1 MTFSSVGDM
10 RQHFFTMRHNAS
22 LKSNL
27 NTLAQE
33 LSTGRAS
40 DLTAHLGADQARVS
54 GIDRQL
60 QMLSGFTQSNRQTG
74 QLLDMMQL
82 ALSGIEDH
90 RAAAASA
97 LLTITDGSSP
107 AQIQDAA
114 KVAMAG
120 FEGVVHAMNS
130 RFGDR
135 AMFGGNDMSSNP
147 LAPAADMMDELRTAV
162 SGAAGFGDVE
172 AILEDWFNTAG
183 GGFDTLGFQGDTGG
197 APLQRAADDA
207 RTIDIEARADDPAI
221 RDALKYFAMG
231 ALAADSAVPLNK
243 EDRTALQQDAGEG
256 LMTVSSHLTSV
267 QSGLGSIQ
275 GLVEQGSARLAAK
288 TSTLSI
294 ARNDLVS
301 VDPFDTATKLQNVQ
315 LQLETHYTL
324 TARLSRLSLTEY
336 LR

>member
-1 MTFSSVGDM
+1 MPFSSVGDM
-10 RQHFFTMRHNAS
+10 RQHFFTARHNAS

-27 NTLAQE
+27 NTLVQE
-33 LSTGRAS
+33 LATGQAA
-40 DLTAHLGADQARVS
+40 DLTAHLGADQTRVS
-54 GIDRQL
+54 SIDRQL
-60 QMLSGFTQSNRQTG
+60 QMLTGFTQSNRQTG

-90 RAAAASA
+90 RAGAAGA

-114 KVAMAG
+114 EVAMAG
-120 FEGVVHAMNS
+120 FEGVVQAMNT

-135 AMFGGNDMSSNP
+135 AMFGGNDVSTNP
-147 LAPAADMMDELRTAV
+147 LAPAADMMDALRTAV
-162 SGAAGFGDVE
+162 SGAVGAGNVE
-172 AILEDWFNTAG
+172 AIVENWFNSVG
-183 GGFDTLGFQGDTGG
+183 GGFDTWGFQGDTGV
-197 APLQRAADDA
+197 PLQRAADDA
-207 RTIDIEARADDPAI
+207 QRIDINARADDPAI

-231 ALAADSAVPLNK
+231 VLAADPAVPLNK
-243 EDRTALQQDAGEG
+243 NDRTILQQAAGEG
-256 LMTVSSHLTSV
+256 LMTVSSQLTSV
-267 QSGLGSIQ
+267 QSNLGSAQ
-275 GLVEQGSARLAAK
+275 GLVEQGAARLAAK
-288 TSTLSI
+288 ASSLGI

-301 VDPFDTATKLQNVQ
+301 ADPFETATKLQNVQ